1 MYSHEQNSFI
11 KKKCEDIVVGDI
23 IRVERDQVFPADLL
37 LVNTSAES
45 GIAFVNT
52 INLDGE
58 TNLKE
63 KICLKETKEWTMDE
77 ILCKQGMIDCE
88 GPTEYLESWE
98 GNIQADGRK
107 LPCEYL

>member
-1 MYSHEQNSFI
+1 MTFVMVLFFTMVKEGFEDFQRFRQDREVNKALVTVYSHDQNMFI
-11 KKKCEDIVVGDI
+11 QKKCEDILVGDI

-58 TNLKE
+58 VLLCQFLK
-63 KICLKETKEWTMDE
+63 C
-77 ILCKQGMIDCE
+77 
-88 GPTEYLESWE
+88 
-98 GNIQADGRK
+98 
-107 LPCEYL
+107 